1 MDWAPR
7 TTVPRG
13 RLRLALGAAV
23 VVTALAMGTAGA
35 STTTAVPATAPTLR
49 GANPDTRPRSLTPGF
64 LLDRGRYTTI
74 EAPQGREGT
83 IPFDINNRGQIV
95 GRYETGSSQQ
105 AFLRDKTGR
114 FTTLR
119 IPGAK
124 SAWAVGI
131 NDRGQIVGV
140 YATDLATGTTR
151 GFLLDNGRY
160 TTFAAPGLL
169 VTFPYGIN
177 NRGQIAGFTL
187 TGYEE
192 PFQGARGFLLAR
204 GARGPFTPVDFPGA
218 PRTVVGG
225 LNDRGQLVGAYE
237 NPNATPAP
245 SQTARRR
252 WAACPDHQRPNDRA
266 THRRCRRQDG
276 PGRSP
281 ATRATCGSAAF
292 RRPPSA
298 TARRS
303 VPLQP
308 HAAHGPLGGVAAIP
322 SLPWSPPR
330 APGQARACLSNPD
343 RSEPVAAANTQ
354 ENRPHA

>member
-131 NDRGQIVGV
+131 NNRGQIVGIYSDNTAFV
-140 YATDLATGTTR
+140 KDPNARTH
-151 GFLLDNGRY
+151 GFLW
-160 TTFAAPGLL
+160 
-169 VTFPYGIN
+169 
-177 NRGQIAGFTL
+177 
-187 TGYEE
+187 
-192 PFQGARGFLLAR
+192 
-204 GARGPFTPVDFPGA
+204 
-218 PRTVVGG
+218 
-225 LNDRGQLVGAYE
+225 DRGRV
-237 NPNATPAP
+237 TRIDVPAI
-245 SQTARRR
+245 
-252 WAACPDHQRPNDRA
+252 
-266 THRRCRRQDG
+266 G
-276 PGRSP
+276 
-281 ATRATCGSAAF
+281 
-292 RRPPSA
+292 
-298 TARRS
+298 
-303 VPLQP
+303 
-308 HAAHGPLGGVAAIP
+308 
-322 SLPWSPPR
+322 
-330 APGQARACLSNPD
+330 
-343 RSEPVAAANTQ
+343 
-354 ENRPHA
+354 

>member
-140 YATDLATGTTR
+140 Y
-151 GFLLDNGRY
+151 
-160 TTFAAPGLL
+160 
-169 VTFPYGIN
+169 
-177 NRGQIAGFTL
+177 
-187 TGYEE
+187 
-192 PFQGARGFLLAR
+192 
-204 GARGPFTPVDFPGA
+204 
-218 PRTVVGG
+218 
-225 LNDRGQLVGAYE
+225 E
-237 NPNATPAP
+237 NPNATPSRQRAGGQP
-245 SQTARRR
+245 LPGMGQALTAR
-252 WAACPDHQRPNDRA
+252 
-266 THRRCRRQDG
+266 
-276 PGRSP
+276 
-281 ATRATCGSAAF
+281 
-292 RRPPSA
+292 
-298 TARRS
+298 
-303 VPLQP
+303 
-308 HAAHGPLGGVAAIP
+308 
-322 SLPWSPPR
+322 
-330 APGQARACLSNPD
+330 
-343 RSEPVAAANTQ
+343 
-354 ENRPHA
+354 